1 MTRLGV
7 PATSRAS
14 LALYNTRAEI
24 DVLAGALAKVRAV
37 FV

>member
-1 MTRLGV
+1 MERLRV

-14 LALYNTRAEI
+14 LAIYNTRAEL
-24 DVLAGALAKVRAV
+24 DVLAGALAKVREV